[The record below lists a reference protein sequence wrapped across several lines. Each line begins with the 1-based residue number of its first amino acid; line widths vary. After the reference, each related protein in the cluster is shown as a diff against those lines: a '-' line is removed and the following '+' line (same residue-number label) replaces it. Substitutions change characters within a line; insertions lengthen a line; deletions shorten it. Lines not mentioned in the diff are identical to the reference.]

1 MNNTS
6 KKLDLYSILTLAP
19 NNSLIWTR
27 FLEELTYQM
36 NCDSSMLLVTDL
48 IKRGKTH
55 FLFSSHISQKY
66 QERYVNELNRWDL
79 FNYFICKNP
88 RQVFCNQSL
97 VNVYD
102 KEGEGCFIPPSGQKY
117 RFGVSVPCN
126 HAHFLN
132 LLVNRKRVFDT
143 KERQGITKLLQPI
156 VPIIERNLCLEQRHI
171 INAQLQFSTGNYFN
185 GFIIIDRELNILFY
199 DPLYTAII
207 TQLDCVSVLGGRFDI
222 KIKAVKQRLL
232 SLIDNNE
239 KASIHNQCTSCQ
251 IMLIPISTLDMKDL
265 YPWECYSED
274 FIITFTHSKEKN
286 PVIDRLINFF
296 HLSRSEAIC
305 ALRFMQTPS
314 VSGIA
319 TKTCRSTETIRNH
332 LKHTMQKMNVHNQ
345 AELMRRL
352 IAFSAL

>member
-1 MNNTS
+1 MNGTS

-27 FLEELTYQM
+27 FLEELTCQM

-48 IKRGKTH
+48 IKRRKTH

-66 QERYVNELNRWDL
+66 QERYVSELNRWDL

-97 VNVYD
+97 MNVED
-102 KEGEGCFIPPSGQKY
+102 KEEKGYFIPPGGQKY
-117 RFGVSVPCN
+117 RFGVSIPCN

-132 LLVNRKRVFDT
+132 LLVNRKSGFDT
-143 KERQGITKLLQPI
+143 KEQQGVTKFLQPL
-156 VPIIERNLCLEQRHI
+156 VSIIEKILCLEQRHI
-171 INAQLQFSTGNYFN
+171 INAQLQLSTGNYFN

-207 TQLDCVSVLGGRFDI
+207 SQLDCVSVLGGRFDI
-222 KIKAVKQRLL
+222 KIKAVKQHLL

-239 KASIHNQCTSCQ
+239 TASIHNQCQSCQ
-251 IMLIPISTLDMKDL
+251 IMLLPISAMTVKDL
-265 YPWECYSED
+265 YPWECYSDD
-274 FIITFTHSKEKN
+274 FIITFTHDKEKN
-286 PVIDRLINFF
+286 PIIDRLTNFF
-296 HLSRSEAIC
+296 RLSRSEAIC

-345 AELMRRL
+345 AELMKKL